1 VTDNTASGSTTLTNA
16 RATTARWI
24 SIAVALVF
32 GIVYAYYLWDAIR
45 SMIELPAQYEQVG
58 LGRENAPW
66 TLLVAGVIVPVAV
79 YIAALI
85 AGARRNVLA
94 RALIFLV
101 GLGAVACLSLS
112 IITLG

>member
-1 VTDNTASGSTTLTNA
+1 VTDHTNPDGATARTA
-16 RATTARWI
+16 TARWI
-24 SIAVALVF
+24 SIGIAVVF
-32 GIVYAYYLWDAIR
+32 GLIYAYYLWDAIR
-45 SMIELPAQYEQVG
+45 SMIELPAQYELVG

-85 AGARRNVLA
+85 AGARRNILA

-101 GLGAVACLSLS
+101 GLGALACLSLS
-112 IITLG
+112 VITLG